1 MIKAENG
8 TIEIDG
14 GGSELGMEFLSVVIA
29 LMEGGA
35 TAEMVEETVKLA
47 VDINKTKKAL
57 GIKKLDDDALEKIA
71 NEMAMKMS

>member
-8 TIEIDG
+8 AVEIDG
-14 GGSELGMEFLSVVIA
+14 GGIELGKEFLSVIIA
-29 LMEGGA
+29 LMEGGV

-47 VDINKTKKAL
+47 IDINETKKAL
-57 GIKKLDDDALEKIA
+57 GIKELDDDALEKIA

>member
-14 GGSELGMEFLSVVIA
+14 GGSELGMEFLCVVIA

-47 VDINKTKKAL
+47 VDINETKKAL